1 MKWNYAELS
10 KMAKEAGGPE
20 ALLELIEQSGK
31 NKMIPVVIVVGLLG
45 GVAGVGI
52 EKLRAWFRK
61 KKNIDAQLVKAAKQE
76 IIDGIKEY
84 DMEHGDSDN
93 SQEMAHE

>member
-1 MKWNYAELS
+1 MKWGYAELS
-10 KMAKEAGGPE
+10 KMAKDAGGPE

-45 GVAGVGI
+45 GAAGVGI
-52 EKLRAWFRK
+52 EKFRVWFRK
-61 KKNIDAQLVKAAKQE
+61 KKNADEQVIEAAKQE

-84 DMEHGDSDN
+84 DMEHGDAN
-93 SQEMAHE
+93 ISQEVTHE